1 MVKLFAGEDLA
12 IGQTAPEQLIEAK
25 IENSDIPDIVEFHE
39 EVIQVAIEGVLKASN
54 ELYILRDVKA
64 SLESKKLSS
73 VEYFTSIENY
83 SLYMKSVAN
92 NLGVKAKIP
101 SMEDFK
107 NQYSSETS
115 HRIAMEGFVEFMRSI
130 WEKIKGFFRD
140 FFKRIML
147 FLKRLVNAN
156 LQMDEYEMYIESM
169 IQKVK
174 RSDKSTTT
182 AIKVDSKLPAMLCA
196 AESDLMKPDHLL
208 TKGRQKL
215 ENLAFFINGFTMS
228 LERSFI
234 PDFEKSLKNLKII
247 LSAPDLTADDID
259 NVRQDFV
266 DCFKSMFA
274 YKLSSF
280 RDVPEEVQSDMLNVF
295 DSRELDEANVYSAVS
310 DRDSN
315 SAMPNNIN
323 MYHLSTSFNV
333 SETDRTSRVFICT
346 NSFKNTIV
354 DNNIETISNRDN
366 LLRFYDFYKTYS
378 KEVKMDKVEKLI
390 MHFDKQIDTLIRS
403 IHDPFKIAMESDNDR
418 PMSPLEM
425 MLKTKG
431 VRINVD
437 EDEQPSNKPGHKHS
451 DAIRSKIDDL
461 HKFIISVLN
470 VIQVLLRDIVS
481 ELIGTYQETR
491 YELIKYLYKSAKQ
504 F

>member
-1 MVKLFAGEDLA
+1 MAKLFAGEDLD
-12 IGQTAPEQLIEAK
+12 IEQTAPEQLIEAK

-39 EVIQVAIEGVLKASN
+39 DAVQVAVEGVARACN

-73 VEYFTSIENY
+73 VEYFTSVENY
-83 SLYMKSVAN
+83 SLYLKSVAN

-101 SMEDFK
+101 SLEDFK
-107 NQYSSETS
+107 NQYSAETS
-115 HRIAMEGFVEFMRSI
+115 HHIAMEGFVEFMRSI

-174 RSDKSTTT
+174 RSDKNTVT
-182 AIKVDSKLPAMLCA
+182 AIKIDSKLPTMLCA
-196 AESDLMKPDHLL
+196 TDSDLMKSDHLL

-215 ENLAFFINGFTMS
+215 ENLSFFINGFTMT
-228 LERSFI
+228 LEKSFI
-234 PDFEKSLKNLKII
+234 PEFETALKNLKTI
-247 LSAPDLTADDID
+247 LSANDLTADDID
-259 NVRQDFV
+259 NVRNDFV

-280 RDVPEEVQSDMLNVF
+280 RDVPEEVQSDILNVF
-295 DSRELDEANVYSAVS
+295 DSKQLQEANIYSAVS

-315 SAMPNNIN
+315 STMPNNIN
-323 MYHLSTSFNV
+323 MYHVSTSFNV
-333 SETDRTSRVFICT
+333 SETDRSSRIFICT

-354 DNNIETISNRDN
+354 ENTIETISSRDN

-378 KEVKMDKVEKLI
+378 KEVKMDRVEKLI
-390 MHFDKQIDTLIRS
+390 THFDKQIDTLIRS
-403 IHDPFKIAMESDNDR
+403 IHEPFKIAMESDDN
-418 PMSPLEM
+418 MTPLER
-425 MLKTKG
+425 MLRTQG

-491 YELIKYLYKSAKQ
+491 YELIKYIYKSAKQ